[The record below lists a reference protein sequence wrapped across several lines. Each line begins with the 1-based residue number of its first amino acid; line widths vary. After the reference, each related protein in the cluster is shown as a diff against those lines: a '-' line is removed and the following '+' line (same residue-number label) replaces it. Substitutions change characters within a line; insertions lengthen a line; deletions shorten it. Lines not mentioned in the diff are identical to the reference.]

1 MITIYLME
9 VSFTNRSVVVA
20 VREMFLEVH
29 NGVHEKWHSLLQ
41 NLRKKQR
48 IFINNK
54 KCSDLRTDR
63 KKLQRYLNH
72 YYLVQK

>member
-20 VREMFLEVH
+20 VREMLLEVH

-41 NLRKKQR
+41 NLRKQA
-48 IFINNK
+48 IFINK
-54 KCSDLRTDR
+54 KCSDPRTDR
-63 KKLQRYLNH
+63 KSFKDI
-72 YYLVQK
+72 

>member
-1 MITIYLME
+1 MKSVITIYLMV

-41 NLRKKQR
+41 NLRK
-48 IFINNK
+48 
-54 KCSDLRTDR
+54 TDN
-63 KKLQRYLNH
+63 LY
-72 YYLVQK
+72 